1 MTKISIYI
9 YDIQGK
15 SIRIE
20 VDLNE
25 TISDGKRK
33 YKITSNSSDSNFI
46 WKFNGEILK
55 NDKTFEYY
63 DIEDDDRILSVIPN
77 MGGGHNEFYRC
88 NKKHIIDIRFFSE
101 TPEYRK
107 AGKGISFK

>member
-20 VDLNE
+20 VDPNE

-33 YKITSNSSDSNFI
+33 YKIASNSSNSNLI
-46 WKFNGEILK
+46 WKFCGEVLK

-63 DIEDDDRILSVIPN
+63 GIEDEDRILSIIPIV
-77 MGGGHNEFYRC
+77 GV
-88 NKKHIIDIRFFSE
+88 
-101 TPEYRK
+101 
-107 AGKGISFK
+107 